1 VTRCF
6 NSIKI
11 VGGMNMRNLIE
22 QHRQQ
27 TIEDIENL
35 KKSVNKAL
43 DAFEELE
50 LGLKYDARVY
60 TINQLISISVK
71 LDCIKNALNDI
82 ENS

>member
-1 VTRCF
+1 
-6 NSIKI
+6 
-11 VGGMNMRNLIE
+11 MRNLIE

>member
-1 VTRCF
+1 
-6 NSIKI
+6 
-11 VGGMNMRNLIE
+11 MRNLIE

-43 DAFEELE
+43 DTFEELE

-82 ENS
+82 EHS